1 MARLGRQVLMAV
13 MASLERTRID
23 KDEVAKKVLQTNFTT
38 LRGKINI
45 TNIRCQLY
53 EQRAID
59 INIYDKLTDNHA
71 TPNDKSELL
80 LRYLISKGEEGY
92 RHLVQAL
99 HQCGKEDAVQASLAN
114 DLEQWYKLECYN
126 DEIVKETR
134 DGKVTS
140 INNGDTMVN
149 CHGTPSYTRQ
159 RHMDHG
165 GRGSESSS
173 VSSNM
178 RAPSSTGHQIS
189 GQISM
194 ASGSD
199 Q

>member
-1 MARLGRQVLMAV
+1 MLMV
-13 MASLERTRID
+13 MAGLERSRID
-23 KDEVAKKVLQTNFTT
+23 KDPDEVAKRVLQTNFTT

-45 TNIRCQLY
+45 TNIRCHLY

-59 INIYDKLTDNHA
+59 TNIYDKLMDTNA
-71 TPNDKSELL
+71 TVNYKSELL
-80 LRYLISKGEEGY
+80 LRHLISQGEEGY
-92 RHLVQAL
+92 RHLIQAL

-114 DLEQWYKLECYN
+114 DLEQCYKLECCN
-126 DEIVKETR
+126 DGGMVKEAR
-134 DGKVTS
+134 DSRLTS
-140 INNGDTMVN
+140 INNSDTMVN
-149 CHGTPSYTRQ
+149 HHDTPTCTRQ

-173 VSSNM
+173 LSSNL
-178 RAPSSTGHQIS
+178 RTPSSIGHQIS

-194 ASGSD
+194 ASGSE